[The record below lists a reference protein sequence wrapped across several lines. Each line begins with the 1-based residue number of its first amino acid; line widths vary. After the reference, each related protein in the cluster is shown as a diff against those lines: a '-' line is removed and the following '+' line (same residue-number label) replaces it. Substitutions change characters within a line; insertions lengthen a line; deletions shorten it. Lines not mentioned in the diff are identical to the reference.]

1 MNFSDFSQYNT
12 SNHFCTDNYYDSDN
26 DTDIQ
31 DSDCSVACTIID
43 DSCQNGR
50 KLRSKYTYD
59 NNVKSY
65 LCNICDYYC
74 KKQST
79 IAMHCSIKH
88 GDQSVHKCSEC
99 KSSFPTKSLL
109 QQHHRVHHS
118 KELLSCLHP
127 SCTKKFKLRSS
138 LILHV
143 MRNHFKKYHESLFL
157 HDKDTFFKKQM
168 VCNHCKKRF
177 SDNAIYYHVGVCFP
191 CSPFY
196 RKKSKPVVKNR

>member
-12 SNHFCTDNYYDSDN
+12 SKIFYQDDSYDSQSEN
-26 DTDIQ
+26 DSH
-31 DSDCSVACTIID
+31 DSQSIISD
-43 DSCQNGR
+43 APCNNGL

-59 NNVKSY
+59 YNVKNY
-65 LCNICDYYC
+65 LCNLCDYYC

-88 GDQSVHKCSEC
+88 GNQSLHECTEC
-99 KSSFPTKSLL
+99 KTSFPTKSLL

-127 SCTKKFKLRSS
+127 SCTKRFKLRSS
-138 LILHV
+138 LVLHV

-157 HDKDTFFKKQM
+157 HDKDTFFKKQII
-168 VCNHCKKRF
+168 CNHCKKRF
-177 SDNAIYYHVGVCFP
+177 SNNAIYYHVGVCFP

-196 RKKSKPVVKNR
+196 RKKSKPVVKK

>member
-1 MNFSDFSQYNT
+1 MNFSDFSQYNN
-12 SNHFCTDNYYDSDN
+12 SNSFY
-26 DTDIQ
+26 Q
-31 DSDCSVACTIID
+31 D
-43 DSCQNGR
+43 DSYDLQSENDSHDSQSVISSTDGPCLKGR
-50 KLRSKYTYD
+50 KLRTKYTYD
-59 NNVKSY
+59 KNVKNY
-65 LCNICDYYC
+65 LCNLCDYYC

-88 GDQSVHKCSEC
+88 GNQSLHECTEC
-99 KSSFPTKSLL
+99 KTSFPTKSLL

-127 SCTKKFKLRSS
+127 SCTKRFKLRSS
-138 LILHV
+138 LVLHV

-177 SDNAIYYHVGVCFP
+177 SNNAIYYHVGVCFP

>member
-1 MNFSDFSQYNT
+1 MNFSDFSQYNN
-12 SNHFCTDNYYDSDN
+12 SNIFY
-26 DTDIQ
+26 Q
-31 DSDCSVACTIID
+31 D
-43 DSCQNGR
+43 DSYDLQSENDSHDTQSVISDDPVPNDR

-59 NNVKSY
+59 CNVKSY
-65 LCNICDYYC
+65 LCKICDYYC

-88 GDQSVHKCSEC
+88 GNQSLHECTEC

-127 SCTKKFKLRSS
+127 SCTKRFKLRSS
-138 LILHV
+138 LVLHV

-177 SDNAIYYHVGVCFP
+177 SNNAIYYHVGVCFP

>member
-12 SNHFCTDNYYDSDN
+12 SNIFY
-26 DTDIQ
+26 Q
-31 DSDCSVACTIID
+31 D
-43 DSCQNGR
+43 DSYDLQSENDSHDSQSVISSTDGPCLKGR
-50 KLRSKYTYD
+50 KLRSNYTYD
-59 NNVKSY
+59 KNVKNY
-65 LCNICDYYC
+65 LCNLCDYYC
-74 KKQST
+74 KNQST

-88 GDQSVHKCSEC
+88 GDPSLHECTEC
-99 KSSFPTKSLL
+99 KTSFPTKSLL

-127 SCTKKFKLRSS
+127 SCPKRFKLRSS
-138 LILHV
+138 LVLHV

-177 SDNAIYYHVGVCFP
+177 SNNAIYYHVGVCFP